1 MMRAVGGL
9 QTRPWVGQ
17 TSKKQEV
24 RPRGRETRERKRRF
38 VEPVVPMYMCLR
50 ACVPVCACVCACVY
64 VCRYVLSSCP
74 QSHSE
79 ARISLKGYK
88 GKAPPRPPTTTTPP
102 RLLSSAATAPCALMR
117 SIVNSENIPGSWE
130 RCGRCQRKASIRLPL
145 PSCVSGTHSAL
156 STVGL
161 RDQ

>member
-1 MMRAVGGL
+1 MMRAVGGS
-9 QTRPWVGQ
+9 QARPWVGQ

-50 ACVPVCACVCACVY
+50 AYVRLCACVCVCVPVCTLL
-64 VCRYVLSSCP
+64 LSPKSLGGPDLP
-74 QSHSE
+74 QG
-79 ARISLKGYK
+79 LQGQ
-88 GKAPPRPPTTTTPP
+88 GTTTPSHHYHPPP

-117 SIVNSENIPGSWE
+117 SIVKSENIPGSWE